1 MSVRSISED
10 NLEHYIKKFNIDS
23 FLNDRLLSHIEIFPL
38 EAYETLIAEQSI
50 PDYFYLLVEGQIK
63 CAHYHSNGTLA
74 VVQIMHPFSALGDVE
89 LINNNLTITAAVAT
103 RPSIALGIRTSTVR
117 EEGMNDPLFL
127 QFISKELVKKLHD
140 STALRLGHLLPV
152 KSRLALYVVSKPDA
166 VDGNIIVF
174 PEKEALASMLG
185 TTYRHLNRVL
195 RELIVENTIGTGYP
209 GVRIRNIMNLQKLI
223 DD

>member
-1 MSVRSISED
+1 MHEDSSIKD
-10 NLEHYIKKFNIDS
+10 NELAHYIKKYKIDS
-23 FLNDRLLSHIEIFPL
+23 FLNPRLLKQIKIFHL
-38 EAYETLIAEQSI
+38 KSYETLITEQTI
-50 PDYFYLLVEGQIK
+50 PQYLYLLVEGHIK

-74 VVQIMHPFSALGDVE
+74 VVQLMHPFSALGDVE

-103 RPSIALGIRTSTVR
+103 QPSTVLGILTSIVR

-127 QFISKELVKKLHD
+127 SFINKELVKKLHD

-152 KSRLALYVVSKPDA
+152 KSRLALFIISKPNA
-166 VDGNIIVF
+166 SDGKVVIF

-195 RELIVENTIGTGYP
+195 KELIEENTIGEGYP
-209 GVRIRNIMNLQKLI
+209 GVRIRNIINVQKLI
-223 DD
+223 N

>member
-1 MSVRSISED
+1 MSERSFGEK
-10 NLEHYIKKFNIDS
+10 NLEYYIKEFNIGR
-23 FLNDRLLSHIEIFPL
+23 FLNEKLLSHIQILHL

-50 PDYFYLLVEGQIK
+50 PQYFYLLVEGQIK

-89 LINNNLTITAAVAT
+89 LINKHRAMTAAVAT
-103 RPSIALGIRTSTVR
+103 RPSVVLGIPASIIRD
-117 EEGMNDPLFL
+117 EGMNDPLFL
-127 QFISKELVKKLHD
+127 QFISEELVKKLHD

-152 KSRLALYVVSKPDA
+152 KSRLALFVVSKPDA
-166 VDGNIIVF
+166 ADGNILVF

-195 RELIVENTIGTGYP
+195 KELMEENTIGPGYP
-209 GVRIRNIMNLQKLI
+209 GVRIKNIINLQKLI
-223 DD
+223 E